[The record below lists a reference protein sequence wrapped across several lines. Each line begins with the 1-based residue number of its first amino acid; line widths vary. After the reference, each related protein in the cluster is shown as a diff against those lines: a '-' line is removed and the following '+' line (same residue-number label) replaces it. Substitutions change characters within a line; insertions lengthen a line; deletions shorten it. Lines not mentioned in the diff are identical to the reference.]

1 MSKRLFDKSGD
12 TTEWFHYDDTS
23 GDVTIETV
31 QDVEPHIELAKK
43 IRNDTEFSKKG
54 IKDGWWHI
62 GHLPDSII
70 LKMRFE
76 DGVDVF
82 DKNDWPMVGKL
93 LNDKY
98 SAFKLTDG
106 KHKFKA

>member
-1 MSKRLFDKSGD
+1 MKKRLFDQSEGV
-12 TTEWFHYDDTS
+12 TEYFHYDDMTDTS
-23 GDVTIETV
+23 FIETV
-31 QDVEPHIELAKK
+31 QDVEPHIEMAKA
-43 IRNDTEFSKKG
+43 IRNNQEITKQG

-62 GHLPDSII
+62 GHLPDVII
-70 LKMRFE
+70 LKMKEE

-82 DKNDWPMVGKL
+82 DRNHWPKVGQL

-106 KHKFKA
+106 KHKFKG